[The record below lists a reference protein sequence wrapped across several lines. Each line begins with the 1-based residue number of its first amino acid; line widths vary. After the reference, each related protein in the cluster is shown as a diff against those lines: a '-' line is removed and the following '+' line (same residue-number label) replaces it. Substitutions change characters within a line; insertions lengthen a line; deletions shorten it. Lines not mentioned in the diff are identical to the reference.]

1 MRSGLRETK
10 TIDGEE
16 HYQLGVTE
24 EWVPAHPVPELHRGM
39 VFFTTMYPSPV
50 FVVEGNDP
58 EELERHPTHLPGGI
72 PERGEV
78 GEYWLLYI
86 PSSGSEPLRWR
97 RGDDIRRHF
106 QAGQYKLEPTEMAEE
121 RGIDSETWW
130 QAVVQRNM
138 TDYDF
143 IDPDLPERRN
153 EENNDIQT
161 VDLEENYPELRNRA
175 LVVSSLNEFEATEDT
190 GINADEIVEELEENT
205 ETDKVAEENNTE
217 DNRGFLGRAYNQ
229 LKNAL

>member
-1 MRSGLRETK
+1 MNGLRETK
-10 TIDGEE
+10 TINGEE
-16 HYQLGVTE
+16 HYQLEITG

-58 EELERHPTHLPGGI
+58 KELERHPTHLPGGI

-121 RGIDSETWW
+121 RGIDSKAWW
-130 QAVVQRNM
+130 QAVVQQNM

-143 IDPDLPERRN
+143 IDPEAPEKRKAKKDIRHPYGSESVDA
-153 EENNDIQT
+153 EE
-161 VDLEENYPELRNRA
+161 L
-175 LVVSSLNEFEATEDT
+175 
-190 GINADEIVEELEENT
+190 VEELNKIADKNNDA